1 MNTDATIWMPLYIGD
16 LQAKFTRLSSEQVGA
31 TLFLMMDF
39 WKNGPIPSEP
49 NILMSVTKLTSP
61 KTKSLITTLKILNL
75 FEEVNGFI
83 QSNYITTLKEQ
94 AILNQKM
101 KSERG
106 KLAAQARWNK
116 SSSNADASDSEC
128 SSNAQALLKECPSP
142 SPLPL
147 PSSSSSSSS
156 SSQRKDDKNEEKPIN
171 RKWI

>member
-128 SSNAQALLKECPSP
+128 SSNAQASLKECPS
-142 SPLPL
+142 

-156 SSQRKDDKNEEKPIN
+156 SPSSSSQRQDDKNEEKPIN